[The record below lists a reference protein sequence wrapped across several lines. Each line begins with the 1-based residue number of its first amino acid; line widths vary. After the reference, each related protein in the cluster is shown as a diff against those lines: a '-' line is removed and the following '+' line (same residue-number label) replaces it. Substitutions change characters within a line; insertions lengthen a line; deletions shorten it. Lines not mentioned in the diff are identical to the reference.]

1 MRSKSVL
8 LYSALLLSLV
18 GSVSACGKKEKKSDP
33 KPEQNINPTP
43 QPAPVNAIS
52 WPQVTIVDADKLSEK
67 VKSGKLTINFQVQST
82 EISSFDILCRAAKDT
97 AVQSAQLQSC
107 ASSYQVN
114 DIKSGETYLFEVHAA
129 DRMSGQ
135 KQVVAS
141 AYFGGL
147 ADGEDLIQIEGEE
160 RLKNTFTG
168 TVPLI
173 FSMASNKDV
182 TYKCA
187 ISSQSARS
195 TAQYP
200 DCSMGNL
207 QLNLNQFQ
215 GQYVLYVAAYDANTK
230 QQLAEKTVNFCG
242 GMSCQVTGPG
252 TGNGNGTGTG
262 GIGGGVGG
270 VGGGIY
276 QPGYPGNLPGAPGGI
291 PATGTIFNIPI
302 VSGVTS
308 VSLGRMWNIVLPPR
322 YHVLSYTNNHTL
334 VGANTVEYTAII
346 DDPLAPSPFCDPFTS
361 GQVGVGNANLITI
374 NDGDG
379 IPRSYCRRF
388 MSPDQL
394 DIIGGGQL
402 ANNSVEF
409 SSPAADLATYERFV
423 FATYERGEDNINSQV
438 ATTRFNALCS
448 AAFVRQMNIPMN
460 ILNNWWNDPY
470 SQIQVSVNFCQ
481 TTVGGVF
488 GAPLEVWVA
497 GFSRTLVNNGT
508 NNSDSVAQAN
518 NIEMVYIAS
527 AAGLP
532 TAFNSTVFLQQ
543 AAFRV
548 RTMLGQTG
556 LNAPF
561 NVQ

>member
-8 LYSALLLSLV
+8 IYTALLAGLIGPL
-18 GSVSACGKKEKKSDP
+18 SACGKKEKKTEP
-33 KPEQNINPTP
+33 KPEQNVNPTP
-43 QPAPVNAIS
+43 APSPAPVDTIN

-67 VKSGKLTINFQVQST
+67 VKNGRVTINFQVSST
-82 EISSFDILCRAAKDT
+82 EIEQFEILCRAGKQGT
-97 AVQSAQLQSC
+97 IQNAQLQSC
-107 ASSYQVN
+107 MNSYQVS
-114 DIKSGETYLFEVHAA
+114 DIKSGESYAFEVYAG
-129 DRMSGQ
+129 DRMSGK
-135 KQVVAS
+135 KQLVAS
-141 AYFGGL
+141 AFIGGL
-147 ADGEDLIQIEGEE
+147 AAGEEMIQVEGEE
-160 RLKNTFTG
+160 KLKAQFTG

-173 FSMASNKDV
+173 FSMSSGKDV

-187 ISSQSARS
+187 IASQGSRS
-195 TAQYP
+195 NAQYP
-200 DCSMGNL
+200 NCESGNL

-215 GQYVLYVAAYDANTK
+215 GQYVLLIAAYDANTK
-230 QQLAEKTVNFCG
+230 EQLAEKTVNFCG
-242 GMSCQVTGPG
+242 GMSCRTA
-252 TGNGNGTGTG
+252 GNGNGGTPGTGAPGYPGTG
-262 GIGGGVGG
+262 GGV
-270 VGGGIY
+270 Y

-302 VSGVTS
+302 LSGVTS

-334 VGANTVEYTAII
+334 IGANTVEYTAII

-361 GQVGVGNANLITI
+361 GQAGVGNANLITI

-379 IPRSYCRRF
+379 IPRTYCRRF

-394 DIIGGGQL
+394 DTIGGGQF

-438 ATTRFNALCS
+438 ATARFNALCS
-448 AAFVRQMNIPMN
+448 AAFVRKMNIPMN
-460 ILNNWWNDPY
+460 ILNNWWNDPL
-470 SQIQVSVNFCQ
+470 SQITVQVNFCQ

-497 GFSRTLVNNGT
+497 GFSRTLTPNGT
-508 NNSDSVAQAN
+508 NDPNSVAQTN
-518 NIEMVYIAS
+518 NIEMVYVAS